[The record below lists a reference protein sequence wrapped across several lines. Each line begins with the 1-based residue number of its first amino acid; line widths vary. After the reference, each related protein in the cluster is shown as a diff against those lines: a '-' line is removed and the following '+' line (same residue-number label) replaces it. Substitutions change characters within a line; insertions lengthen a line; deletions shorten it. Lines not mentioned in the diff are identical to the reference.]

1 MTTPNLP
8 PCGRITPAL
17 TRRDMLLQSGA
28 GFGALALSY
37 LLGNTSLSG
46 QPSPPA
52 PLPGGE
58 GRNPLRAKPANFA
71 AKAKSVIF
79 CFMEGGPSHIDTFD
93 PKPLVNRLAGQR
105 IPDSFRPVITPM
117 GEFYSPILPSR
128 RRWAQHG
135 QSGLWVSDWLP
146 HIATCADDI
155 AVIHSCWANGLN
167 HSNGVSQMNTGSIV
181 GGRPSLGAWVTYGL
195 GTENEN
201 LPAFVVMQDNAASVN
216 NGPRNWGT
224 AFMPA
229 VYQGTRINPSSEP
242 INHLNPPATIS
253 AEQQRGRLDL
263 LNALNREHLESRALA
278 PRVQPDSRSESATL
292 AELEARISSYELAY
306 RMQAQA
312 PEAVDVALETDET
325 KNLYGMNDPLTAT
338 YGRMCLL
345 GRRLVERGVRF
356 VQLYHGSGSKW
367 DAHRNIETN
376 HSTNCRASDK
386 PIAGL
391 LKDLKR
397 RGLLESTLVI
407 WGCEFGRTPQSE
419 AGDGRDHNP
428 YGFTMWMAGGGV
440 KGGSVIGSTDEMGLH
455 AVEDRLHVHDLHA
468 TIMHLLGLDHTRV
481 IYRHQGRPE
490 RATVNEGEAY
500 TRITG

>member
-1 MTTPNLP
+1 MIAKNTTG
-8 PCGRITPAL
+8 CGRVEPVFS
-17 TRRDMLLQSGA
+17 RRDMLLKSGA

-37 LLGNTSLSG
+37 LLR
-46 QPSPPA
+46 
-52 PLPGGE
+52 E
-58 GRNPLRAKPANFA
+58 NPLFAQADPLRVSARQVSPLAAREPHFA

-79 CFMEGGPSHIDTFD
+79 CFMEGGPSHLDTFD
-93 PKPLVNRLAGQR
+93 RKPLINRLAGQR
-105 IPDSFRPVITPM
+105 IPESFGPVITPM

-128 RRWAQHG
+128 RRWARHG

-146 HIATCADDI
+146 HLATCADDI

-167 HSNGVSQMNTGSIV
+167 HSNGVSQMNTGSIL
-181 GGRPSLGAWVTYGL
+181 GGRPSLGCWVTYGL

-216 NGPRNWGT
+216 NGSRNWGT
-224 AFMPA
+224 GFMPA
-229 VYQGTRINPSSEP
+229 VYQGTRIHAGTEP
-242 INHLNPPATIS
+242 IPHLNPPAGMLQD
-253 AEQQRGRLDL
+253 QQRGRLDL
-263 LNALNREHLESRALA
+263 LAQLNREHARTRPAAES
-278 PRVQPDSRSESATL
+278 
-292 AELEARISSYELAY
+292 ELDARINSYELAF
-306 RMQAQA
+306 RMQAEA
-312 PEAVDVALETDET
+312 PDAIDLAQETEET
-325 KNLYGMNDPLTAT
+325 KDLYGINDRDTAN

-356 VQLYHGSGSKW
+356 VQLYHGSGSRW
-367 DAHRNIETN
+367 DAHRRIETN
-376 HSTNCRASDK
+376 HADNCRGSDK
-386 PIAGL
+386 PVAGL

-407 WGCEFGRTPQSE
+407 WGGEFGRTPQSE

-440 KGGSVIGSTDEMGLH
+440 QGGQVIGSTDEVGLH

-468 TIMHLLGLDHTRV
+468 TILHLLGLDHTRV

-490 RATVNEGEAY
+490 RATMNEGEAY
-500 TRITG
+500 TRITL

>member
-1 MTTPNLP
+1 MTTPNFP
-8 PCGRITPAL
+8 PCGRITPAF
-17 TRRDMLLQSGA
+17 TRREMLLSSGA
-28 GFGALALSY
+28 GFGALALGY
-37 LLGNTSLSG
+37 LLQDKLAA
-46 QPSPPA
+46 QPGPA
-52 PLPGGE
+52 RGSARPN
-58 GRNPLRAKPANFA
+58 NPLSAKQSHFA

-146 HIATCADDI
+146 NIATCADDI
-155 AVIHSCWANGLN
+155 AVIRSCWANGLN

-181 GGRPSLGAWVTYGL
+181 GGRPSLGCWVTYGL

-224 AFMPA
+224 GFMPA
-229 VYQGTRINPSSEP
+229 VYQGTRINPTSEP
-242 INHLNPPATIS
+242 INHLNPPASIS
-253 AEQQRGRLDL
+253 PEQQRGRLDL
-263 LNALNREHLESRALA
+263 LNQLNREHASIREQQS
-278 PRVQPDSRSESATL
+278 D
-292 AELEARISSYELAY
+292 LEARINSYELAY

-312 PEAVDVALETDET
+312 PEAVDLAQETDET
-325 KNLYGMNDPLTAT
+325 KNLYGMSDPLTAT

-376 HSTNCRASDK
+376 HAGNCRGSDK

-407 WGCEFGRTPQSE
+407 WGGEFGRTPQSE

-440 KGGSVIGSTDEMGLH
+440 KGGTVIGSTDEVGLH

-481 IYRHQGRPE
+481 IFRHQGRPE

>member
-1 MTTPNLP
+1 MPNLP

-37 LLGNTSLSG
+37 LLGTDRARAQEAG
-46 QPSPPA
+46 
-52 PLPGGE
+52 
-58 GRNPLRAKPANFA
+58 NPLRAREPHFA

-128 RRWAQHG
+128 RRWARHG
-135 QSGLWVSDWLP
+135 ESGLWVSDWLP
-146 HIATCADDI
+146 NIATCVDDI

-201 LPAFVVMQDNAASVN
+201 LPAFIVMQDNAASVN
-216 NGPRNWGT
+216 NGARNWGT
-224 AFMPA
+224 GFMPA
-229 VYQGTRINPSSEP
+229 VYQGTRIHASSEP
-242 INHLNPPATIS
+242 IPHLNPPATIAS
-253 AEQQRGRLDL
+253 TQQRGRLDL
-263 LNALNREHLESRALA
+263 LGDLNREHASRYPSTASVA
-278 PRVQPDSRSESATL
+278 GD
-292 AELEARISSYELAY
+292 LEARINSYELAY
-306 RMQAQA
+306 RMQAEA
-312 PEAVDVALETDET
+312 PEAVDLAHETEET
-325 KNLYGMNDPLTAT
+325 KNLYGVNDPVTAK
-338 YGRMCLL
+338 YGQMCLL

-367 DAHRNIETN
+367 DAHRNIERN
-376 HSTNCRASDK
+376 HTDNCRASDK
-386 PIAGL
+386 PVAGL
-391 LKDLKR
+391 LKDLER
-397 RGLLESTLVI
+397 RGLLDSTLVI
-407 WGCEFGRTPQSE
+407 WGGEFGRTPQSE

-440 KGGSVIGSTDEMGLH
+440 KGGQVIGSTDEMGLH